1 MLIKVNNLIYHSN
14 NMDSGTTHTYY
25 NDLSELDKIKFDYN
39 AENICPD
46 GYDRVQEMDEWYKS
60 SLKPLG
66 SDKVFETPHLDGPY
80 GLLPYTLLR
89 CIYVIHGN
97 KSVCTVV
104 NGRGRVLTD
113 GEHLMFD
120 YNRDVHY
127 IDRLKD
133 VHDENDRIVYK
144 IHYVK
149 KQFGYKMF
157 AHLNII
163 WNTYARKA
171 FNKSRIPNTFYEKC
185 ISKLINSGTRVYCA
199 SFPYIL
205 KMGKALTSWPDA

>member
-1 MLIKVNNLIYHSN
+1 
-14 NMDSGTTHTYY
+14 MDSGTTHTYY
-25 NDLSELDKIKFDYN
+25 SDLSDLCKAMFDYS
-39 AENICPD
+39 AEITCPD
-46 GYDRVQEMDEWYKS
+46 GYDRVREMDELYKS
-60 SLKPLG
+60 SLNPVG
-66 SDKVFETPHLDGPY
+66 SDTVFETPHIDCPY

-97 KSVCTVV
+97 SSVCTVV

-133 VHDENDRIVYK
+133 VHDEMDRTVYK

-157 AHLNII
+157 ARLNII

-171 FNKSRIPNTFYEKC
+171 FNKSRIPETFYEKC
-185 ISKLINSGTRVYCA
+185 LSKLINSGTRVYCA
-199 SFPYIL
+199 SFPYLI
-205 KMGKALTSWPDA
+205 KVGKALSTRSHTKSM